1 MQDLFVVKMGDLT
14 MVNQSDVVKA
24 DVVYEDERFR
34 IERLR
39 EISPFGNNSY
49 IISNAS
55 EVGSVIV
62 VDAPLGS
69 ESTVQA
75 IGDRDVQA
83 LLFTHHHGDHWQGFD
98 TLRAMTAAPAYAGA
112 TEINLDPDKQ
122 ILPIEE
128 GQIFK
133 LGAHEIIAMHTPGHT
148 PGSTCFLVGGALL
161 SGDVLFPGGPGLTG
175 SNEDLLT
182 SVKSITSRLHP
193 LAPQT
198 VVLPGHGG
206 TTTIFESRWEYA
218 IFAAKPWDD
227 SLKGDVLWLPS
238 EV

>member
-1 MQDLFVVKMGDLT
+1 MAD
-14 MVNQSDVVKA
+14 QSNIVTA
-24 DVVYEDERFR
+24 DVVYADEEFK

-49 IISNAS
+49 IISNSS
-55 EVGSVIV
+55 EIGSVIV

-69 ESTVQA
+69 ESTVEA
-75 IGDRDVQA
+75 IGDRNVQA
-83 LLFTHHHGDHWQGFD
+83 LLFTHHHGDHWQGFEI
-98 TLRAMTAAPAYAGA
+98 LRAMTSAPAYAGA
-112 TEINLDPDKQ
+112 TEINLDPEKQ
-122 ILPIEE
+122 IQPITE

-133 LGAHEIIAMHTPGHT
+133 LGENEIVAMHTPGHT
-148 PGSTCFLVGGALL
+148 PGSTCFLVGGAVLT
-161 SGDVLFPGGPGLTG
+161 GDVLFPGGPGLTG
-175 SNEDLLT
+175 SNADLLT

-218 IFAAKPWDD
+218 IFAEKPWND
-227 SLKGDVLWLPS
+227 SLKGDVLWLSDKLSP
-238 EV
+238 

>member
-1 MQDLFVVKMGDLT
+1 MTDLSKIVT
-14 MVNQSDVVKA
+14 A
-24 DVVYEDERFR
+24 DVVYEDEGFR

-49 IISNAS
+49 IISDSN
-55 EVGSVIV
+55 EIGSVIV

-83 LLFTHHHGDHWQGFD
+83 LLFTHHHGDHWQGFE
-98 TLRAMTAAPAYAGA
+98 TLRAMTMAPAYAGA
-112 TEINLDPDKQ
+112 TEINLDPEKQ
-122 ILPIEE
+122 IEPITE

-133 LGAHEIIAMHTPGHT
+133 LGKNEIVAMHTPGHT
-148 PGSTCFLVGGALL
+148 PGSTCFLVGGAVLT
-161 SGDVLFPGGPGLTG
+161 GDVLFPGGPGLTG
-175 SNEDLLT
+175 SNNDLLT
-182 SVKSITSRLHP
+182 SVESITSRLHP

-218 IFAAKPWDD
+218 IFAKKPWND
-227 SLKGDVLWLPS
+227 SLKGDVLWLS
-238 EV
+238 EEV

>member
-1 MQDLFVVKMGDLT
+1 MADQSKMVT
-14 MVNQSDVVKA
+14 A
-24 DVVYEDERFR
+24 DVVYEDEGFR

-49 IISNAS
+49 IISDS
-55 EVGSVIV
+55 RDIGSVIV

-75 IGDRDVQA
+75 IGDREVEA
-83 LLFTHHHGDHWQGFD
+83 LLFTHHHGDHWQGFE
-98 TLRAMTAAPAYAGA
+98 TLRAITSAPAYAGA

-122 ILPIEE
+122 IRPIAE

-133 LGAHEIIAMHTPGHT
+133 LGENKIIAMHTPGHT
-148 PGSTCFLVGGALL
+148 PGSTCFLVGGAVLT
-161 SGDVLFPGGPGLTG
+161 GDVLFPGGPGLTG

-218 IFAAKPWDD
+218 IFAEKPWND
-227 SLKGDVLWLPS
+227 SLKGDVLWQPN
-238 EV
+238 ED

>member
-1 MQDLFVVKMGDLT
+1 MAD
-14 MVNQSDVVKA
+14 QSNIVTA
-24 DVVYEDERFR
+24 DVVYAGEEFK

-49 IISNAS
+49 IISNSS
-55 EVGSVIV
+55 EIGSVIV

-69 ESTVQA
+69 ESTVEA
-75 IGDRDVQA
+75 IGDRNVQA
-83 LLFTHHHGDHWQGFD
+83 LLFTHHHGDHWQGFE
-98 TLRAMTAAPAYAGA
+98 TLRAMTSAPAYAGA
-112 TEINLDPDKQ
+112 TEINLDPEKQ
-122 ILPIEE
+122 IQPITE

-133 LGAHEIIAMHTPGHT
+133 LGENEIVAMHTPGHT
-148 PGSTCFLVGGALL
+148 PGSTCFLVGGAVLT
-161 SGDVLFPGGPGLTG
+161 GDVLFPGGPGLTG
-175 SNEDLLT
+175 SNADLLT

-218 IFAAKPWDD
+218 IFAEKPWND
-227 SLKGDVLWLPS
+227 SLKGDVLWLSDKLSP
-238 EV
+238 

>member
-1 MQDLFVVKMGDLT
+1 MTNLSKIVT
-14 MVNQSDVVKA
+14 A
-24 DVVYEDERFR
+24 DVVYEDEGFR

-49 IISNAS
+49 IISAS
-55 EVGSVIV
+55 NEIGSVIV

-83 LLFTHHHGDHWQGFD
+83 LLFTHHHGDHWQGFE
-98 TLRAMTAAPAYAGA
+98 TLRAMTMAPAYAGA
-112 TEINLDPDKQ
+112 TEINLDPEKQ
-122 ILPIEE
+122 IEPIAE

-133 LGAHEIIAMHTPGHT
+133 LGTNEIVAMHTPGHT
-148 PGSTCFLVGGALL
+148 PGSTCFLVGGAVLT
-161 SGDVLFPGGPGLTG
+161 GDVLFPGGPGLTG
-175 SNEDLLT
+175 SNDDLLT
-182 SVKSITSRLHP
+182 SVESITSRLHP

-218 IFAAKPWDD
+218 IFAEKPWND
-227 SLKGDVLWLPS
+227 SLKGDVLWLS
-238 EV
+238 EAV

>member
-1 MQDLFVVKMGDLT
+1 MAD
-14 MVNQSDVVKA
+14 QSNIVTA
-24 DVVYEDERFR
+24 DVVYADEEFK

-49 IISNAS
+49 IISNSS
-55 EVGSVIV
+55 EIGSVIV

-69 ESTVQA
+69 ESTVEA
-75 IGDRDVQA
+75 IGDRNVQA
-83 LLFTHHHGDHWQGFD
+83 LLFTHHHGDHWQGFE
-98 TLRAMTAAPAYAGA
+98 TLRAMTSAPAYAGA
-112 TEINLDPDKQ
+112 TEINLDPEKQ
-122 ILPIEE
+122 IQPITE

-133 LGAHEIIAMHTPGHT
+133 LGENEIVAMHTPGHT
-148 PGSTCFLVGGALL
+148 PGSTCFLVGGAVLT
-161 SGDVLFPGGPGLTG
+161 GDVLFPGGPGLTG
-175 SNEDLLT
+175 SNADLLT

-218 IFAAKPWDD
+218 IFAEKPWND
-227 SLKGDVLWLPS
+227 SLKGDVLWLSDKLSP
-238 EV
+238 

>member
-1 MQDLFVVKMGDLT
+1 MAD
-14 MVNQSDVVKA
+14 QSNIVTA
-24 DVVYEDERFR
+24 DVVYADEEFK

-49 IISNAS
+49 IISNSS
-55 EVGSVIV
+55 EIGSVIV

-69 ESTVQA
+69 ESTVEA
-75 IGDRDVQA
+75 IGDRNVQA
-83 LLFTHHHGDHWQGFD
+83 LLFTHHHGDHWQGFE
-98 TLRAMTAAPAYAGA
+98 TLRAMTSAPAYAGA
-112 TEINLDPDKQ
+112 TEINLDPEKQ
-122 ILPIEE
+122 IQPITE

-133 LGAHEIIAMHTPGHT
+133 LGENEIVAMHTPGHT
-148 PGSTCFLVGGALL
+148 PGSTCFLVGGAVLT
-161 SGDVLFPGGPGLTG
+161 GDVLFPGGPGLTG
-175 SNEDLLT
+175 SNADLLT

-218 IFAAKPWDD
+218 IFAEKPWND
-227 SLKGDVLWLPS
+227 SLKGDVLWLS
-238 EV
+238 DEV